1 MFEKENTIACGG
13 QLASRRYWTQR
24 CHLDDFRKVQEKSL
38 GPKLPNKHESLS
50 SNSST
55 KKKEVL
61 FGFLLIKLHR
71 AVLRQH

>member
-1 MFEKENTIACGG
+1 
-13 QLASRRYWTQR
+13 
-24 CHLDDFRKVQEKSL
+24 
-38 GPKLPNKHESLS
+38 LS

-71 AVLRQH
+71 AVLRQHWGRKKKTALS